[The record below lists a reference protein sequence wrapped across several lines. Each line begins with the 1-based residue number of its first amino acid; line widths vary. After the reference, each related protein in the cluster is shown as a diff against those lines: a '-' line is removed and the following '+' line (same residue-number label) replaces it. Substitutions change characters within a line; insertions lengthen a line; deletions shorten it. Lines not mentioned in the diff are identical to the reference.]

1 MPSTLE
7 NSANVAMVGQS
18 LGIKNMNNL
27 PKMQNVNATSLAN
40 AAPRGLLKTTRV
52 DTSSFDAAVAACTGK
67 NYQQIQT
74 SNINAGVSSTDTRC
88 GWVQYEQGQADGEAV
103 LGTHFGTIGPIKG
116 AKANA
121 SSKYYPPV
129 LTTSSNASTANW
141 NSATAIQCRS
151 VGGQI
156 VCNKEGFTN
165 PIVSTKYASV
175 NDEFATPFLYQVPM
189 ASSTPVSR
197 DKFIQADANVGTMVA
212 TLYQESE
219 RGKQDIGLQTNAS
232 YSIFKKSMTNTSGTD
247 ATSWESAFA
256 TNRPVGNDIYPR
268 PSRDI
273 AVSYGNLEKH
283 DFCAEMND
291 QTIINEDNLPCLQR
305 DWLSKGGLPTD
316 YNYPNTGLYGT
327 CYGRVRK

>member
-1 MPSTLE
+1 M
-7 NSANVAMVGQS
+7 
-18 LGIKNMNNL
+18 GIQDINKI
-27 PKMQNVNATSLAN
+27 PRMQTVNANALAN
-40 AAPRGLLKTTRV
+40 AAPRGMLKSTRV
-52 DTSSFDAAVAACTGK
+52 DMTNFDAAVNSCTGK
-67 NYQQIQT
+67 TYAQVQT
-74 SNINAGVSSTDTRC
+74 MNQGAGVSSTDTRC
-88 GWVQYEQGQADGEAV
+88 GWVQYSQDQLQGESV
-103 LGTHFGTIGPIKG
+103 LGTHFGTIGPIVG
-116 AKANA
+116 AATA
-121 SSKYYPPV
+121 SSRYYPPV
-129 LTTSSNASTANW
+129 LTTSSNSQSQNWTSTT
-141 NSATAIQCRS
+141 SVPCRS
-151 VGGQI
+151 VNGRI
-156 VCNKEGFTN
+156 VCNNEGFTN

-175 NDEFATPFLYQVPM
+175 SDEFATPFLYQVPM
-189 ASSTPVSR
+189 ASATPISR

-247 ATSWESAFA
+247 TASWESAFV

-291 QTIINEDNLPCLQR
+291 QTIINEDTLPCLQR

>member
-1 MPSTLE
+1 M
-7 NSANVAMVGQS
+7 
-18 LGIKNMNNL
+18 GIQDINKI
-27 PKMQNVNATSLAN
+27 PRMQNVNATALAN
-40 AAPRGLLKTTRV
+40 AAPRGMLKSTRV
-52 DTSSFDAAVAACTGK
+52 DTTNFEAAVNSCKGKTDYAAIK
-67 NYQQIQT
+67 A
-74 SNINAGVSSTDTRC
+74 SNIAAGVSSTDTRC
-88 GWVQYEQGQADGEAV
+88 GWVRFEQGQLGGEAV
-103 LGTHFGTIGPIKG
+103 LGTHFGTIGPMPEG
-116 AKANA
+116 ATA
-121 SSKYYPPV
+121 SSRYYPPL
-129 LTTSSNASTANW
+129 LTTSAKSPSENW
-141 NSATAIQCRS
+141 SSAIPCRS
-151 VGGQI
+151 VDGRI
-156 VCNKEGFTN
+156 VCGSNREQFTN

-189 ASSTPVSR
+189 ASATPISR

-247 ATSWESAFA
+247 TASWESAFA

-283 DFCAEMND
+283 DFCAEMNE
-291 QTIINEDNLPCLQR
+291 QTIINEDTLPCLQR
-305 DWLSKGGLPTD
+305 DWLSKGGLATD